1 MTEYLKAIKE
11 EMELFAKNDKVIF
24 LGQQVGAETF
34 YGTLQGIDKSKRI
47 EMPVAEELQMG
58 MSIGLALEGYLPIS
72 IYQRMDFLPRACDQ
86 IVNHLDLIR
95 DLSCNKFNPK
105 VIIRTTIGSTY
116 PMDVGKQHNKDLIKM
131 FDNVVHFPI
140 IKVRTPKEVH
150 EAYQLARDIK
160 GPIMIVEEQDLY
172 SEPNT

>member
-1 MTEYLKAIKE
+1 MTAYLHAIKE
-11 EMELFAKNDKVIF
+11 EMEIFAKDEKVIF

-58 MSIGLALEGYLPIS
+58 MSIGMALEGYLPIS

-95 DLSCNKFNPK
+95 ELSCNKFNPK
-105 VIIRTTIGSTY
+105 VIIRTTIGNTY
-116 PMDVGKQHNKDLIKM
+116 PMDVGKQHNKNLVEM
-131 FDNVVHFPI
+131 FAKGIHFPI
-140 IKVRTPKEVH
+140 LTPKTPFEVH

-160 GPIMIVEEQDLY
+160 SSIMIVEEQDLY
-172 SEPNT
+172 HES